1 MIGEIS
7 IKEQPQLFSRVVSK
21 LEEEKE
27 LKKLVRLDN
36 LLNND
41 KYNIVQTGLL
51 NYINCNKS
59 KVEGNKAKSYIDKGY
74 NTIDESL
81 EVTDFINIKEEFKL
95 IKELLFSKDELDII
109 QEIVKRSILY
119 DEDIFN
125 EPEFINVKQSLD
137 EFLSNKNKKGKSTIR
152 VELFEILERKITEC
166 FGKQNE

>member
-1 MIGEIS
+1 MCS
-7 IKEQPQLFSRVVSK
+7 SDL
-21 LEEEKE
+21 
-27 LKKLVRLDN
+27 
-36 LLNND
+36 
-41 KYNIVQTGLL
+41 
-51 NYINCNKS
+51 NKS